1 MERNGRRQTVDELL
15 RELDTIVNHTPP
27 DDKTPKRRIRLE
39 FLIFISQSATLS
51 FFYQTIAYYLNGGP
65 IEWSDVNEAYGSLFG
80 LGSQPTSNIDD
91 YPAVD
96 EVLAFMDGRRQRL
109 LQVLEACG
117 DEQLAVQT
125 PEGAP
130 EFMPD
135 FASVFKTAIWH
146 EGLHSGQLSLIRRS
160 LGFEPLV

>member
-1 MERNGRRQTVDELL
+1 MSQQSRLLKQLESARSFSKKLLADFTEPYSWTHQLHEGGNHALWFVGHMGTTDNFMLSLL
-15 RELDTIVNHTPP
+15 RP
-27 DDKTPKRRIRLE
+27 
-39 FLIFISQSATLS
+39 
-51 FFYQTIAYYLNGGP
+51 
-65 IEWSDVNEAYGSLFG
+65 EWSEVNEAYGSLFG

-91 YPAVD
+91 YPAVE

-109 LQVLEACG
+109 LQVLEGCG
-117 DEQLAVQT
+117 ADQLAVQT

-135 FASVFKTAIWH
+135 FASVFETAIWH